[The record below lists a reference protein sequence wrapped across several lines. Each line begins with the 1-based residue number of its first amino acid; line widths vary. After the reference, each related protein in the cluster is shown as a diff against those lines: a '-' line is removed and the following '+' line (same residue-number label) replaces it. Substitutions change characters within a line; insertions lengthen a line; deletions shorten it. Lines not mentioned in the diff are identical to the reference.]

1 MKRSF
6 ALPEGDY
13 SMPAFASAVATLAK
27 PVILR
32 LEAYGALYAQL
43 VADAALY
50 LAAGIGQDQTVLINT
65 FFAESPL
72 TAELHQ
78 RASLLKVSVRLRTHS
93 R

>member
-13 SMPAFASAVATLAK
+13 SMPAFASAVAALAK